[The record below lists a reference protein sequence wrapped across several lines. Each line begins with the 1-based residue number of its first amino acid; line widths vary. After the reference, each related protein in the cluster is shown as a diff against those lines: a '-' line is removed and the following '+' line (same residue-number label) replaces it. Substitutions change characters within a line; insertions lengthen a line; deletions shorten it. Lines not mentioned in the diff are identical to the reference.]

1 MKSQRPN
8 DSAFINLVTIMSTKN
23 STIDMSNIICG
34 DIDDNY
40 AHGRIDGKPVIVM
53 RRNGYICASNIS
65 GAGVLLTTSGGK
77 AFCETLERNYK
88 TEAPIIHAEGKS
100 YLHPC
105 LAIHLMRI
113 DSPEKAVESAMMALN
128 ECLKTPV
135 KIAEEILE
143 VPTESDL
150 LQKMIEMK
158 ERLDLLTKQQK
169 SMKKKQNDVID
180 RVEILEAMPPNL
192 SYDEGSSN
200 RSFEDDLLIIVKNNH
215 KPKEGEK
222 RRYPYTALKC
232 CIDEKEK
239 ALKKHKKYHKNM
251 EVLMSLEYDSNI
263 LDLWQECID
272 DLPNKSEIKLGSERK
287 GKQSF
292 DIAKRYSEDDMID
305 DIRYVWDGRND

>member
-1 MKSQRPN
+1 
-8 DSAFINLVTIMSTKN
+8 MSTKN
-23 STIDMSNIICG
+23 STIDMSNIIYQ
-34 DIDDNY
+34 DIDAHY
-40 AHGRIDGKPVIVM
+40 SHGRIDGKPVIVM

-65 GAGVLLTTSGGK
+65 GAGVLLATSGGK

-128 ECLKTPV
+128 EYLKTPV

-150 LQKMIEMK
+150 LRKMTEMK

-192 SYDEGSSN
+192 SYEEGSSN
-200 RSFEDDLLIIVKNNH
+200 RDFEDDLLIIVKNNH
-215 KPKEGEK
+215 KQKEGEK
-222 RRYPYTALKC
+222 RRYPYAALKC
-232 CIDEKEK
+232 SIDDKNK
-239 ALKKHKKYHKNM
+239 VLNKHQKYHKNM
-251 EVLMSLEYDSNI
+251 EVLMSLVYDSDV

-272 DLPNKSEIKLGSERK
+272 DLPNKSGIKLGSERK

-292 DIAKRYSEDDMID
+292 DIGKRYSEEEMIY
-305 DIRYVWDGRND
+305 DIKDVWVSRND